1 MHSFIDKIITFS
13 LKNKFFIFFCTGL
26 SILIGIASFTHTPI
40 DAFPDVTNTKVT
52 IITQWPGRSAEEV
65 EKFIT
70 IPIEIAMNSV
80 QKKTDIR
87 SSTLFGLS
95 VVNVMFEDHV
105 DDFFAR
111 QQVYNLLNDADLPEG
126 ITPEVQPLYGPT
138 GEIFRYTLQS
148 SKRSV
153 RELKTWQDWTIERK
167 LRSVPGVADIV
178 SFGGEVKTF
187 EVSVNPNQLILMVTA
202 LGTTDDIVAGL
213 DAGADDYI
221 SKPFSFAELQ
231 ARLRALLRRREPHPS
246 AAILEC
252 ADLQLNTATRRAYR
266 NGQPIDLTVKECR
279 LLEFFMYNQGSAL
292 SRMQLLREVWDKNF
306 DTNTNIVDVYVNY
319 LRSKI
324 DKGFD
329 KKLIHTVVGVGYMM
343 EA

>member
-1 MHSFIDKIITFS
+1 MAKILVAEDEI
-13 LKNKFFIFFCTGL
+13 N
-26 SILIGIASFTHTPI
+26 IASFIKRGLEEFGYTVVTASNGEEAWGMICQESFDLLMIDIIMPQMYGLQLCQLFRQKFGYVTP
-40 DAFPDVTNTKVT
+40 
-52 IITQWPGRSAEEV
+52 
-65 EKFIT
+65 
-70 IPIEIAMNSV
+70 
-80 QKKTDIR
+80 
-87 SSTLFGLS
+87 
-95 VVNVMFEDHV
+95 
-105 DDFFAR
+105 
-111 QQVYNLLNDADLPEG
+111 
-126 ITPEVQPLYGPT
+126 
-138 GEIFRYTLQS
+138 
-148 SKRSV
+148 
-153 RELKTWQDWTIERK
+153 
-167 LRSVPGVADIV
+167 
-178 SFGGEVKTF
+178 
-187 EVSVNPNQLILMVTA
+187 ILMVTA

-279 LLEFFMYNQGSAL
+279 LLEFFMHNQGSAL